1 MEREGRK
8 DHMNLMETQS
18 PCMACI
24 VPETCA
30 RRVPASADILKKGRR
45 LGNKNLWKAGICV
58 NGHLFSPSL
67 KATENKLQKR
77 HSDLGFPTS
86 KVLLQVGDSD
96 AKGKIQAVFHKA
108 RWILKVDIGDLR
120 MSGLL
125 DDRTVTSRQG
135 LTDPYSLFISSEY

>member
-1 MEREGRK
+1 
-8 DHMNLMETQS
+8 MNLMETQS

-86 KVLLQVGDSD
+86 EVLLQVGHSD
-96 AKGKIQAVFHKA
+96 AKGKIKAVFHKA

-125 DDRTVTSRQG
+125 DDRTVTSRQR
-135 LTDPYSLFISSEY
+135 LTDPYSLFTSSEY